1 MQDLMTQARNELRYE
16 PIERRVR
23 AIAGGETLVD
33 SRRAL
38 LVWEPRRICPSYAV
52 PAADIRAE
60 LSPAPEANGQAAGV
74 LHPGVPFGVHTTA
87 GDPLTVGDR
96 VGAGF
101 RFADEALDGY
111 VELDFRAFDEW
122 YEEEERIFS
131 HPRDPFHRVDILP
144 SSRSVRIEVDG
155 ETVAETT
162 RARLLFETSVY
173 TRFYIPREDV
183 RPELQPSERTSH
195 CPYKGQASYWSVEAG
210 GRLRQDL
217 GWSYENPRPEVSA
230 IQGFVAFWDERVDV
244 YLDGELRSRP
254 GGAIATAFKEEFAV
268 R

>member
-1 MQDLMTQARNELRYE
+1 MQDLMTQARSQLRHE

-23 AIAGGETLVD
+23 AQIGGETVVD

-38 LVWEPRRICPSYAV
+38 LLWEPRRICPSYAV
-52 PAADIRAE
+52 PAEDIAAE

-74 LHPGVPFGVHTTA
+74 LHPGIPFSVHTAA

-101 RFADEALDGY
+101 RFADDDLAGY
-111 VELDFRAFDEW
+111 VGLDFRAFDEW
-122 YEEEERIFS
+122 YEEGERIFS
-131 HPRDPFHRVDILP
+131 HPRDPFHRVDVLP

-155 ETVAETT
+155 DVVAETT
-162 RARLLFETSVY
+162 RAHLLFETSVY

-183 RPELQPSERTSH
+183 RLELQPSERISY

-210 GRLRQDL
+210 GRLRQDIA
-217 GWSYENPRPEVSA
+217 WSYEEPRPEVSPIA
-230 IQGFVAFWDERVDV
+230 GFVAFWDERVDV
-244 YLDGELRSRP
+244 YLDGELRARP
-254 GGAIATAFKEEFAV
+254 GGAIATAFKEEFAP

>member
-1 MQDLMTQARNELRYE
+1 
-16 PIERRVR
+16 
-23 AIAGGETLVD
+23 
-33 SRRAL
+33 
-38 LVWEPRRICPSYAV
+38 
-52 PAADIRAE
+52 
-60 LSPAPEANGQAAGV
+60 
-74 LHPGVPFGVHTTA
+74 
-87 GDPLTVGDR
+87 VGDR

-101 RFADEALDGY
+101 RFADEDLDGY

-217 GWSYENPRPEVSA
+217 GWSYEDPRPEVSA